1 MKTASSAFARVVVQP
16 VDLVIPVEPA
26 IVTFSCATRPAVLES
41 SLRTTPYARFSIL
54 AADPADEFIHH
65 PTNAGCPF
73 HGLARRVGAYPPL
86 TKSDLEFPFLG
97 GWIGFFAY
105 ESGLSI
111 EGIRPTTQRDV
122 NLPRVWFRLYDSAAI
137 YAHNARQWYLTAVDW
152 PAPLARWRPP
162 VAERLA
168 ILRDRL
174 REAAD
179 RDTIGG
185 LLRPVS
191 TKPAPNM
198 FPEAYLEKI
207 ERAKRYI
214 EAGDIYQVNLTQRF
228 TVRTAAS
235 PLELYRRLRQAS
247 PSSHA
252 AFLPWGPAAVLSAS
266 PELFLELR
274 GGHVITRPIKGT
286 RPRTGDPVV
295 DCVYRREL
303 AECAKERAELT
314 MIIDLLRNDLG
325 RVCSYGSVRV
335 SAPGDIEAHP
345 TVFHRVGTIEGD
357 LQPGRGWLDLLLA
370 AFPGGSITGA
380 PKIRAMQII
389 DELEPTERG
398 VYCGS
403 IGMIGLDGSM
413 SLNIAIR
420 TMVQVDDLVHVPAG
434 GAIVADSVAEREYEE
449 TLAKAAGM
457 FRALNCTPD
466 AENVTLE
473 EATIA

>member
-1 MKTASSAFARVVVQP
+1 MKTAWSASARVIVEP

-26 IVTFSCATRPAVLES
+26 LVTFSCATRPAVLES

-54 AADPADEFIHH
+54 AADPADEFVHH
-65 PTNAGCPF
+65 PGTTGCPF
-73 HGLARRVGAYPPL
+73 RGLARHVGGYPPV
-86 TKSDLEFPFLG
+86 TKSDLDLPFVG
-97 GWIGFFAY
+97 GWIGFFTY
-105 ESGLSI
+105 EAGLSI
-111 EGIRPTTQRDV
+111 EGIPCTTRRDV
-122 NLPRVWFRLYDSAAI
+122 NLPRLWFRLYDSAAI
-137 YAHNARQWYLTAVDW
+137 YAHDSRQWYLTAVDW
-152 PAPLARWRPP
+152 PAPLAQWRPP
-162 VAERLA
+162 VADRLA

-174 REAAD
+174 RKAAD
-179 RDTIGG
+179 LDSIGG
-185 LLRPVS
+185 LARPVS
-191 TKPAPNM
+191 TDPKPNM
-198 FPEAYLEKI
+198 SPEAYLAKV

-228 TVRTAAS
+228 TARTAAS

-252 AFLPWGPAAVLSAS
+252 AFLPWGSAAVLSAS

-274 GGHVITRPIKGT
+274 EGHVVTRPIKGT
-286 RPRTGDPVV
+286 RPRTGEPAADRVN
-295 DCVYRREL
+295 RREL
-303 AECAKERAELT
+303 AESAKERAELT

-335 SAPGDIEAHP
+335 SATGDIEAHP

-370 AFPGGSITGA
+370 SFPGGSITGA

-403 IGMIGLDGSM
+403 IGTIGLDGSM

-420 TMVQVDDLVHVPAG
+420 TMVQVNDIVHVPAG

-457 FRALNCTPD
+457 FRALHCTPD
-466 AENVTLE
+466 TENVTLE
-473 EATIA
+473 QATLA